1 MADQN
6 EQQTGQ
12 PVFRM
17 QKMYIKDLSFE
28 SPHAPQV
35 FQASQKHEPTIEL
48 DLKLKHEVVAEDN
61 YEVSMTVTAKM
72 VDKSNN
78 DTVLMVVELEHAA
91 VFLLRGIPEEHLER
105 LLRVDCPFMLF
116 PFTRQIVSQ
125 VTMDGGF
132 LPLNLEPINFA
143 AMYENMKNKNQ
154 KQDA

>member
-1 MADQN
+1 MADQH

-61 YEVSMTVTAKM
+61 YEVSMTTSVQKICRNFIAFCESVQKIC
-72 VDKSNN
+72 
-78 DTVLMVVELEHAA
+78 TVV
-91 VFLLRGIPEEHLER
+91 
-105 LLRVDCPFMLF
+105 
-116 PFTRQIVSQ
+116 QI
-125 VTMDGGF
+125 
-132 LPLNLEPINFA
+132 L
-143 AMYENMKNKNQ
+143 
-154 KQDA
+154 

>member
-35 FQASQKHEPTIEL
+35 FQASQKHEPTIKL

-91 VFLLRGIPEEHLER
+91 VFLLRGTSKIGRASCRER
-105 LLRVDCPFMLF
+105 V
-116 PFTRQIVSQ
+116 
-125 VTMDGGF
+125 
-132 LPLNLEPINFA
+132 
-143 AMYENMKNKNQ
+143 
-154 KQDA
+154 

>member
-72 VDKSNN
+72 VDSRAIM
-78 DTVLMVVELEHAA
+78 TTSS
-91 VFLLRGIPEEHLER
+91 RGAPR
-105 LLRVDCPFMLF
+105 S
-116 PFTRQIVSQ
+116 FTRADLDLQLTFIPASSNSW
-125 VTMDGGF
+125 D
-132 LPLNLEPINFA
+132 LSR
-143 AMYENMKNKNQ
+143 YSKNYN
-154 KQDA
+154 

>member
-1 MADQN
+1 M
-6 EQQTGQ
+6 
-12 PVFRM
+12 
-17 QKMYIKDLSFE
+17 
-28 SPHAPQV
+28 
-35 FQASQKHEPTIEL
+35 
-48 DLKLKHEVVAEDN
+48 KLKHEVVAEDN
-61 YEVSMTVTAKM
+61 YEVSMIVIAKM

>member
-1 MADQN
+1 MADQH

-72 VDKSNN
+72 VDKTSCLALSRNTLSRVHQVSSNLCSM
-78 DTVLMVVELEHAA
+78 TLACALISEKC
-91 VFLLRGIPEEHLER
+91 FLI
-105 LLRVDCPFMLF
+105 
-116 PFTRQIVSQ
+116 
-125 VTMDGGF
+125 
-132 LPLNLEPINFA
+132 
-143 AMYENMKNKNQ
+143 
-154 KQDA
+154 